1 MASVAQ
7 MTGTH
12 VDSACKHIIPVR
24 NSMDSLL
31 GITDQNDPN
40 TILRDKMKYS
50 AHKLDL
56 LLCCNRPMFKDCHGP
71 FKAAA
76 AYPRILSTLNGIDPM
91 TKRFL
96 CFVYSQPRT
105 MDVRDIQIMFSVFQ
119 EEIKPKH
126 HLDEELF
133 NKQMA
138 KLEATFKKI
147 PDFTFMGYSL
157 GLGYMHPSNG
167 DTVVSSLIGGLLT
180 VQNGDF
186 DVFTGDYIMW
196 YFDFEKRMFD
206 TYGERREETALW
218 QDVADQNGQNG
229 QNDFLPRD
237 AKRRRT
243 MAEKQNGNYDTLSV
257 SGKSCIFLVKPV
269 NIYDMQKYANDKKR
283 VFARA
288 LSNARAWDKLD
299 IVIGAQASI

>member
-76 AYPRILSTLNGIDPM
+76 AYPRILSTLNGIDSM
-91 TKRFL
+91 TKAFL
-96 CFVYSQPRT
+96 CFVYSRPAAVNCRDSGGMFGAFLNDVQP
-105 MDVRDIQIMFSVFQ
+105 Q
-119 EEIKPKH
+119 K
-126 HLDEELF
+126 HLDGQPF
-133 NKQMA
+133 DKQMA

-196 YFDFEKRMFD
+196 YFDFEKQMFE
-206 TYGERREETALW
+206 TEGERYDRPTF
-218 QDVADQNGQNG
+218 DADTTDDQI
-229 QNDFLPRD
+229 PRD

-243 MAEKQNGNYDTLSV
+243 MAQKQNGNYDTL

-269 NIYDMQKYANDKKR
+269 TISDMMTYPNDKKR